1 MFSVIFITAVLLL
14 MLAVVFLMIVVVLN
28 RAIEENEEQKI
39 MQFVESGELRK
50 YFDDYFEKYLASEEF
65 KARTNRIV
73 HEFLAEEEQ
82 KG

>member
-1 MFSVIFITAVLLL
+1 MFGVIFITAVLLL
-14 MLAVVFLMIVVVLN
+14 MLAIVLN

-39 MQFVESGELRK
+39 MQSVESGELRK

-65 KARTNRIV
+65 KARTNMIV
-73 HEFLAEEEQ
+73 NEFMAKEEQ

>member
-1 MFSVIFITAVLLL
+1 MFIVIFITAVLLL
-14 MLAVVFLMIVVVLN
+14 MLAIVLKQ
-28 RAIEENEEQKI
+28 AIEENEEQKI
-39 MQFVESGELRK
+39 MPSVESGELRK

-73 HEFLAEEEQ
+73 HEFMAKEEQ

>member
-1 MFSVIFITAVLLL
+1 MFGVIFITAVLLL
-14 MLAVVFLMIVVVLN
+14 MLAIVLN

-39 MQFVESGELRK
+39 TQSVESGELRK

-65 KARTNRIV
+65 KARTNMIV
-73 HEFLAEEEQ
+73 NEFMAKEEQ